1 MEKITAEK
9 VANFVF
15 DNAEI
20 MKRQQAM
27 DAFEKRMDMTHGM
40 DLKKKKIEL
49 NGAKLEKMDADIFK
63 TRAQAKNTMATV
75 MSKMRQQEQ
84 QAQPMDQM
92 QQPPPQQVAMPK
104 YAAAAGTMPGASTG
118 GMKPSTTGNSSQRS
132 GEAAGGGFGAAAQR
146 GTDMR
151 QVPEVPEAAPMQSA
165 GAQPTGFV
173 PPPMAPPEI
182 NQPLGM
188 PKNVAGVP
196 VSMTAKMPKFASVNS
211 LSKSPNDSKTS
222 FQGKNMSSTIKLFPQ
237 IKKSFA

>member
-9 VANFVF
+9 VASFVF

-75 MSKMRQQEQ
+75 MGK
-84 QAQPMDQM
+84 M
-92 QQPPPQQVAMPK
+92 QQMSAPSLPK
-104 YAAAAGTMPGASTG
+104 FAAAAGTMPGQSTG
-118 GMKPSTTGNSSQRS
+118 GMKPSTVGAAESSGSSSRS
-132 GEAAGGGFGAAAQR
+132 GGGSFGAAAQR

-151 QVPEVPEAAPMQSA
+151 QVPQVPQAAPVQSS
-165 GAQPTGFV
+165 GAQPTGAP
-173 PPPMAPPEI
+173 PPPMMPPEI
-182 NQPLGM
+182 NQPMGM

-196 VSMTAKMPKFASVNS
+196 VNMTAKMPKFASVSS
-211 LSKSPNDSKTS
+211 LSKSPNDGKTS
-222 FQGKNMSSTIKLFPQ
+222 FQGKNMAQTIKLFPQ
-237 IKKSFA
+237 IRKSFA

>member
-9 VANFVF
+9 VASFVF

-75 MSKMRQQEQ
+75 MSKMQQQQTQ
-84 QAQPMDQM
+84 QAPA
-92 QQPPPQQVAMPK
+92 PAPAPMPK
-104 YAAAAGTMPGASTG
+104 FAAAAGTMPGQSMG
-118 GMKPSTTGNSSQRS
+118 GMKPSTMGDTSSRSTG
-132 GEAAGGGFGAAAQR
+132 GAFGAASQR
-146 GTDMR
+146 GTEMR
-151 QVPEVPEAAPMQSA
+151 QVPQVPQAAPMQSL
-165 GAQPTGFV
+165 GAQPTGMP
-173 PPPMAPPEI
+173 PPPMMPPEI
-182 NQPLGM
+182 NQPMGM

-196 VSMTAKMPKFASVNS
+196 VNMTAKMPKFASVNS
-211 LSKSPNDSKTS
+211 LSKSPNDGKTS
-222 FQGKNMSSTIKLFPQ
+222 FQGKNMSQTIKLFPQ
-237 IKKSFA
+237 IKKNLA

>member
-15 DNAEI
+15 DSAEI
-20 MKRQQAM
+20 MKRQKAM

-75 MSKMRQQEQ
+75 MSKMKQQEQ
-84 QAQPMDQM
+84 QAQQ
-92 QQPPPQQVAMPK
+92 PPQQVQQMPK
-104 YAAAAGTMPGASTG
+104 FAAASGSMPGQSIG
-118 GMKPSTTGNSSQRS
+118 GMKPSVS
-132 GEAAGGGFGAAAQR
+132 AGGSQSQGSGSRDAFGAAAQR

-151 QVPEVPEAAPMQSA
+151 QVPEVPEAAPMQSP

-182 NQPLGM
+182 NQPTGM

-196 VSMTAKMPKFASVNS
+196 VNMTAKMPKFASVAS
-211 LSKSPNDSKTS
+211 LSKAAPNDSKTS
-222 FQGKNMSSTIKLFPQ
+222 FQGKNMSKTVKLFPQ
-237 IKKSFA
+237 IKKNLA

>member
-84 QAQPMDQM
+84 QAQP
-92 QQPPPQQVAMPK
+92 QPVQPPQQVAMPK

-151 QVPEVPEAAPMQSA
+151 QVPEVPEAAPMQSP

-182 NQPLGM
+182 NQPMGM

-196 VSMTAKMPKFASVNS
+196 VNMTAKMPKFASVNS

-222 FQGKNMSSTIKLFPQ
+222 FRGPEMSHTMNLFKQ
-237 IKKSFA
+237 LRKSFA